1 MLHAK
6 KLQIFHVS
14 WKNGAE
20 VKPPASSTWQKAKS
34 TFIGWSSLGLL
45 AAAANNN
52 NLSRGGLEITP
63 IKFYVA
69 IKGIFMCAHQQ
80 VI

>member
-1 MLHAK
+1 VDVTCKK

-20 VKPPASSTWQKAKS
+20 V
-34 TFIGWSSLGLL
+34 SSLGLL
-45 AAAANNN
+45 AAANNN